1 MQGILG
7 FLKTWGGKIIFIL
20 ACVALPIILWLLG
33 EFILVEYVLPG
44 KFLEQA
50 APIKPEVQAPLFGS
64 FRCDMQCAVPF
75 RDESIPLICTFTPE
89 QNQTPFMVK
98 VSAEG
103 IEKKVKLRADGKEVW
118 GDVATIHFD
127 AIGEQTRVVHVSN
140 NRASGAWWFETQAIV
155 VQLFTED
162 EKTELSKPQ
171 KISLSVETSAI
182 VAMRD
187 RQKVELSKNSPLYL
201 LFAGLVSAISIV
213 YKLLNTQLQDEP
225 AGLLEQYK
233 KDLTAL
239 HTKVA
244 GITTAERS
252 LKALKKKKIASKLS
266 PGVLEWC
273 EYLLEMAHGSKSGEN
288 KYDQAKVDKML
299 ALDNTWADTVASI
312 LVYLASNT
320 GIDKEKNVPKLS
332 SSLRSFQAYTCS
344 DKMRKAIREARTAL
358 GDTDPPQER
367 KWPLFPKEFRTSHF
381 LPNRM
386 VDPFPALRAE
396 EDHWLFH
403 KYPAKQMYWPWN
415 PLELI
420 QYPSNQA
427 YYLVGES
434 GIGKTT
440 LAYRL
445 GRYHRNEPT
454 VLGCYLGSVSGPAE
468 IIFEQVKVLRAFV
481 LNLPSFLSLLEPGE
495 MPLLADLLSTYM
507 DRKVFVSDLERKT
520 SREALLQ
527 LWKDEDSVPRN
538 TWISEIQ
545 NQVALLREKLE
556 VSSSRLYLNQAQ
568 EVLVSLASK
577 LGFTGLRVVMECN
590 GVGGENDLEQV
601 IGLTQ
606 QIWSMP
612 LQAVLVFSEKGWEKH
627 KHIDGLLRI
636 EPHILRWDPECFQRM
651 LEWRME
657 RALTEKDR
665 QLGRDYL
672 KPEDLDRLI
681 RRAECNPGSFAKIW
695 REYWGHEAS
704 KDGR

>member
-7 FLKTWGGKIIFIL
+7 FLKTWGSKIIFIL
-20 ACVALPIILWLLG
+20 ACVSLPIIVWLLG
-33 EFILVEYVLPG
+33 EFVLVEYFLPG

-50 APIKPEVQAPLFGS
+50 APVKPEVQAPLSGS
-64 FRCDMQCAVPF
+64 FRCDMQSAVPF
-75 RDESIPLICTFTPE
+75 RDESIPLICTFKPE
-89 QNQTPFMVK
+89 QNKTPFIVK

-118 GDVATIHFD
+118 GDIATAYFD
-127 AIGEQTRVVHVSN
+127 ATGEQTRVVHVSN
-140 NRASGAWWFETQAIV
+140 NRTSGAWWFENQAIV
-155 VQLFTED
+155 VQLFTKD
-162 EKTELSKPQ
+162 EKTALSKPQ
-171 KISLSVETSAI
+171 KISLWVETSTI

-187 RQKVELSKNSPLYL
+187 RQKVELSENSPLYL
-201 LFAGLVSAISIV
+201 LLAGLVSAVPIV
-213 YKLLNTQLQDEP
+213 YQLFNNQPQDEP
-225 AGLLEQYK
+225 AGLLEQFK

-239 HTKVA
+239 YTKGA
-244 GITTAERS
+244 GITFADRT

-273 EYLLEMAHGSKSGEN
+273 EYLLEMAHGSKVDEN
-288 KYDQAKVDKML
+288 DYDQARVDKML
-299 ALDNTWADTVASI
+299 TSDSTWADPVASI
-312 LVYLASNT
+312 LVYLAWNPRD
-320 GIDKEKNVPKLS
+320 DKEKNVPKLS
-332 SSLRSFQAYTCS
+332 SSLRSFQLHTCS
-344 DKMRKAIREARTAL
+344 DKMRKAIREARAAL

-367 KWPLFPKEFRTSHF
+367 KWPLFPKDFRTSHF

-415 PLELI
+415 PLESI
-420 QYPSNQA
+420 HYPSNQV
-427 YYLVGES
+427 YYLVGEA
-434 GIGKTT
+434 GIGKTA

-454 VLGCYLGSVSGPAE
+454 ILSCYLGSISGPVE
-468 IIFEQVKVLRAFV
+468 IISEQVKVLKAFV

-495 MPLLADLLSTYM
+495 MSLLADLLSTYIN
-507 DRKVFVSDLERKT
+507 RKVLISDLERKT
-520 SREALLQ
+520 SRDALIQ
-527 LWKDEDSVPRN
+527 LWKDEDSVLRN

-556 VSSSRLYLNQAQ
+556 VSSSGLYPNQAQ

-577 LGFTGLRVVMECN
+577 LGFAGQRVVMECN
-590 GVGGENDLEQV
+590 GIGGENDLEQV

-612 LQAVLVFSEKGWEKH
+612 LQVVLIFSEKGWEQR
-627 KHIDGLLRI
+627 KHIDGLSRI
-636 EPHILRWDPECFQRM
+636 EPLILRWEPEYFQRM

-672 KPEDLDRLI
+672 QPEELDRLI
-681 RRAECNPGSFAKIW
+681 RRAECNPGSFAKTW
-695 REYWGHEAS
+695 REYWGHKAS